1 MLNFVICDDDIR
13 MVNRISS
20 LLERVII
27 ANDFDAKIVFKTN
40 NSKELLSYISTN
52 KVNVVI
58 LDIEFNGHHEN
69 GLDIAKKIRN
79 INKNCYLIFIT
90 SHFEYIAEA
99 YKYTTFDYIFKS
111 CLNIET
117 LTSSLTR
124 LFNDVSAT
132 ETKFLKIDNKNT
144 FLDLNDI
151 QFIEKRRS

>member
-1 MLNFVICDDDIR
+1 MLNFVLCDDDIR

-20 LLERVII
+20 LLEKVII
-27 ANDFDAKIVFKTN
+27 TNDFDAKIVFTTTD
-40 NSKELLSYISTN
+40 SKELLSYISTN

-111 CLNIET
+111 CLNVET